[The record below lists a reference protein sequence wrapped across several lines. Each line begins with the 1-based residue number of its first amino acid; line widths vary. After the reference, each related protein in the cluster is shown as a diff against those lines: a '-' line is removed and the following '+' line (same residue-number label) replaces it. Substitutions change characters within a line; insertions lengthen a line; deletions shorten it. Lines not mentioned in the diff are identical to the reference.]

1 MSIIM
6 NFKKIGILVII
17 FFVIFVLSIIFPI
30 LNLNNNNIF
39 SNITINN
46 VDVSGKS
53 KEEAH
58 SVLSYVIE
66 EKSNSEIVLNYED
79 FTTTLKLSSLDVNYN
94 LDKSI
99 SDAYNLGRTQN
110 IFQNNIAIAK
120 TLFFGQNFETNTT
133 LNEVFFDNIVSD
145 LSSKLPN
152 KFIQNNYYVE
162 DGNLIITRGTA
173 GVVVDKDA
181 FIQKLKNILNN
192 FSSDTNSIDI
202 PVKYIEPDEINL
214 DEIHSNIYKK
224 AEDAYFQIEPF
235 KVFAEVVGVDF
246 DVEKTKKFL
255 AENPDSIEYS
265 IGLTYTNPKTTTSDL
280 KINIFS
286 DVLGTFS
293 TRYDA
298 SNKDRSNNLE
308 LAASKIDGTIL
319 APGEEFSYNKIVG
332 ERSIAAGYKEAKIY
346 VGGKIVDGLGGGICQ
361 VSSIL
366 YNAVV
371 FADLEIT
378 ERYNHQFIT
387 SYVEAGRDATVAYG
401 TKDFKFI
408 NNRTYPIKI
417 NVSINSGI
425 AKVDIYGI
433 KEEKEYDISFET
445 EIVQNLRYDTIYEK
459 DSSLEPGTEIV
470 KQKGIN
476 GVIVNV
482 YKIKKQRGAVVSK
495 ELISKDTYNALDEII
510 YTNRNAKKLNR
521 VNR

>member
-162 DGNLIITRGTA
+162 DENLIITRGTA

-181 FIQKLKNILNN
+181 FI
-192 FSSDTNSIDI
+192 
-202 PVKYIEPDEINL
+202 
-214 DEIHSNIYKK
+214 
-224 AEDAYFQIEPF
+224 
-235 KVFAEVVGVDF
+235 
-246 DVEKTKKFL
+246 
-255 AENPDSIEYS
+255 
-265 IGLTYTNPKTTTSDL
+265 
-280 KINIFS
+280 
-286 DVLGTFS
+286 
-293 TRYDA
+293 
-298 SNKDRSNNLE
+298 
-308 LAASKIDGTIL
+308 
-319 APGEEFSYNKIVG
+319 
-332 ERSIAAGYKEAKIY
+332 
-346 VGGKIVDGLGGGICQ
+346 
-361 VSSIL
+361 
-366 YNAVV
+366 
-371 FADLEIT
+371 
-378 ERYNHQFIT
+378 
-387 SYVEAGRDATVAYG
+387 
-401 TKDFKFI
+401 
-408 NNRTYPIKI
+408 
-417 NVSINSGI
+417 
-425 AKVDIYGI
+425 
-433 KEEKEYDISFET
+433 
-445 EIVQNLRYDTIYEK
+445 
-459 DSSLEPGTEIV
+459 
-470 KQKGIN
+470 
-476 GVIVNV
+476 
-482 YKIKKQRGAVVSK
+482 
-495 ELISKDTYNALDEII
+495 
-510 YTNRNAKKLNR
+510 
-521 VNR
+521 